1 MKNTKKPFSVR
12 LKKKMRKLLIKTGK
26 LFVSL
31 WEFIRKI
38 YKNPKSA
45 FGFSIILLFV
55 IIGIIGPLIWPY
67 SSTVDTSQAYLPPS
81 AEHPFGTDWMGLD
94 IFKQLIKGTKDVLKV
109 AFYTAFISV
118 FIGTVLGIL
127 SGYLGGWIDKVVTLL
142 CNIFLSVPSFPVYLM
157 LAALFTIN
165 SPIVMALV
173 ISVFS
178 WAGLARAIRVE
189 ITSLK
194 ERDFIQICRVM
205 NMSNG
210 HIIFKELFPN
220 ITSYIVVN
228 FVLILRGAILASVGI
243 MLVGLASYNPTDWGA
258 IMQAARSRGLM
269 NINNVI
275 IMLYPLVAILLFQ
288 ASALLLSEGL
298 DEVVNPRLRRA

>member
-1 MKNTKKPFSVR
+1 M
-12 LKKKMRKLLIKTGK
+12 
-26 LFVSL
+26 
-31 WEFIRKI
+31 
-38 YKNPKSA
+38 
-45 FGFSIILLFV
+45 
-55 IIGIIGPLIWPY
+55 
-67 SSTVDTSQAYLPPS
+67 
-81 AEHPFGTDWMGLD
+81 
-94 IFKQLIKGTKDVLKV
+94 LKV